1 MLSHYCWVYHINQPL
16 FLGLKRLSRPR
27 RWPQRYR
34 ALPRFGAAPVAWV
47 AQVSHGAASPAQG
60 IEKYLDIT
68 SHIRWIILDISMDD
82 YIPYR
87 LHTHV
92 YIYKK
97 YLWMRNYI
105 LDGKLVILTSRILSD
120 MTISMDIRY
129 FYVSYIFHGSSAMIY
144 LDGKLHG

>member
-1 MLSHYCWVYHINQPL
+1 MVDCSYPIVIHYYPTIFRKITSYSPINSSPPIQYLIISHAISL
-16 FLGLKRLSRPR
+16 LLGLPHSPTIVSWVFSPPSRPR

-47 AQVSHGAASPAQG
+47 ARVSHGAASPAQG

-87 LHTHV
+87 LHI
-92 YIYKK
+92 YI
-97 YLWMRNYI
+97 
-105 LDGKLVILTSRILSD
+105 
-120 MTISMDIRY
+120 
-129 FYVSYIFHGSSAMIY
+129 
-144 LDGKLHG
+144 